1 MISHRCLLGC
11 FLFCVVCLR
20 TTRQEQIP
28 SLTAKTLPHERKTSA
43 LVHLMNKKSS
53 FARTRNDWNM
63 KNGEDVNREIERYS
77 KIAASGFN
85 AYEEDRKHEKHRIT
99 DRHKLQEVDAKKAAS
114 SLLSQYRKIA
124 SAGISVQGSQ
134 IQTSRPGKLTSIEVL
149 SPTGHWRP
157 VTVNQFERGRVLVHY
172 KGFDHSYDEW
182 INAMS
187 PRIRLQSLGSE
198 QAHSD
203 LRSDRHGPSREQG
216 KTRVRGRMVETQ
228 LDRMSHVETKSTM
241 RTNETNPAVD
251 PEFVKIYKDLRLAA
265 RDAKSHGLTDI
276 ENQIE
281 LEEAKLIKLS
291 ELPGKLPTSVMA
303 QLTKAVNVLQQRLR
317 HRVQAL
323 REGSI
328 SRTNHPTAPKIT
340 HQVVLSKTDA
350 KANALKRMVMRF
362 SKGAIAL
369 ASKSRSKIPM
379 HKQLASRIDKSVL
392 SRENAVGYTPK
403 ISEEFSSCLIPS
415 IPATMSPSFAN
426 RKVLSFALMSKYVPS
441 DSPKM
446 HLKVTGTAL
455 DGTAGD
461 DYGEI
466 ILGLDRRAD
475 GAAWYYDS
483 QIIVS
488 SSPWSMVGF
497 LEDEPDMLVSDCH
510 DRFLSVINMKPY
522 TYQTQQHG
530 MKTVASIVLDH
541 GADPLF
547 VTRHKTF
554 NVDDVQRP
562 DSSYFVWSHQNQPLA
577 ILQQSGS
584 DDGSKWV
591 IQILQGSPLDFRVIG
606 LLAAQIE
613 AEKFFL
619 HSTSFFELGSAFVIA
634 LNVLLV
640 CCCMPSLFRW
650 CKGTQ
655 SASADKQSVMHGSLM
670 EASEHRMQHLSIPG
684 LRGDSFQEYQQDSS
698 KVISGNVHADSKAL
712 STSSLLRNHAA
723 GPGKGDCSVEPDG
736 YLPPPS
742 MPIQDPNR
750 DVVEQ
755 VKQALQGTWRESERS
770 SQRGWSVSSFR
781 DQSRGYADFREESV
795 TIGVLENMPSRS
807 SWRDDD
813 KEIAQKPKNLREWA
827 KKYDPI
833 QRPGS

>member
-426 RKVLSFALMSKYVPS
+426 RKVLSFALMSKYGISSIILRKELNVGFSSERFSEDAPE
-441 DSPKM
+441 
-446 HLKVTGTAL
+446 
-455 DGTAGD
+455 GD

-619 HSTSFFELGSAFVIA
+619 HSTSFFELGVII
-634 LNVLLV
+634 
-640 CCCMPSLFRW
+640 F
-650 CKGTQ
+650 
-655 SASADKQSVMHGSLM
+655 
-670 EASEHRMQHLSIPG
+670 HLRHIVVS
-684 LRGDSFQEYQQDSS
+684 
-698 KVISGNVHADSKAL
+698 
-712 STSSLLRNHAA
+712 
-723 GPGKGDCSVEPDG
+723 PGKGDCSVEPDG